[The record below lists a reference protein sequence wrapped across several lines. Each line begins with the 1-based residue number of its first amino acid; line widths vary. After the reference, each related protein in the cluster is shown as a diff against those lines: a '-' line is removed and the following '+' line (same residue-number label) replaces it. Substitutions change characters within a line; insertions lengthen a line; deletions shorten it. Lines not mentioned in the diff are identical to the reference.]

1 MQNIKI
7 TDAASAQIQKIA
19 KDAGPGVIGIRVG
32 VQGGGCAGLS
42 YILDFETEV
51 HEGDRV
57 YAISENVDLFIDKK
71 SYLFLAGTELDWSG
85 GLNGNGFEFNNFPFE
100 VIPEGMTL
108 VADMSSNIA
117 SKPIDWS
124 KYGVIYAGA

>member
-1 MQNIKI
+1 MQNIQI

-57 YAISENVDLFIDKK
+57 YAISENLDLFIDKK

-85 GLNGNGFEFNNFPFE
+85 GLNGNGFEFNNPN
-100 VIPEGMTL
+100 V
-108 VADMSSNIA
+108 SS
-117 SKPIDWS
+117 SCGCGTS
-124 KYGVIYAGA
+124 FSV